1 MVLQLHGFV
10 FGALFFISFLLCNLI
25 MLEIFLTGITKFHCI
40 SVEYL
45 VQFVRFWKVMV
56 PEVQETSKS
65 KKF

>member
-1 MVLQLHGFV
+1 
-10 FGALFFISFLLCNLI
+10 
-25 MLEIFLTGITKFHCI
+25 MLEIFLTGITNFHCI